1 MNLAPEPMKGE
12 SQGHSGCLITAHCS
26 LPQIAAFRL
35 FRKTT
40 DTFGCGL
47 RRPLNLNGVAMSG
60 GSVLIVD
67 SDRGSVRRLTELMS
81 DLPLEVSIASSKGE
95 AIEMSL
101 QSRFDLCLISH
112 GLVDGNG
119 LSLFAESLNKR
130 SGTTGVLLSRQADLR
145 VVVEALDAGFS
156 HVVDQPIE
164 TDQIRLILAR
174 LFPEL
179 KMICSASGCS
189 CERSNLMQC
198 EGEVPDLKSIA
209 SLSMSAIRF
218 SMSTADLIRIIR
230 SVDYPFAGK
239 ERLEY
244 FDRDTLERV
253 VCLVRRWSQQRL
265 AASGKL
271 PAQSVN
277 SWDELSA
284 SEASSPVKVPA

>member
-1 MNLAPEPMKGE
+1 L
-12 SQGHSGCLITAHCS
+12 H
-26 LPQIAAFRL
+26 
-35 FRKTT
+35 TT
-40 DTFGCGL
+40 DIFGCGL
-47 RRPLNLNGVAMSG
+47 CRPLNLNGVAMSG

-67 SDRGSVRRLTELMS
+67 SDRGSVHRLTDLMS
-81 DLPLEVSIASSKGE
+81 DLPLAVSIASSKGE
-95 AIEMSL
+95 ALEMSL
-101 QSRFDLCLISH
+101 QSRFDLCLVSH

-130 SGTTGVLLSRQADLR
+130 GGTIGVLLSRQADLR

-164 TDQIRLILAR
+164 NDQIRLILAR

-179 KMICSASGCS
+179 KTAFGDPACS
-189 CERSNLMQC
+189 CERTNLMQS
-198 EGEVPDLKSIA
+198 EGRIPDLKSIA

-218 SMSTADLIRIIR
+218 SLSTADLIRVIR

-271 PAQSVN
+271 PTHALN
-277 SWDELSA
+277 SRENLSA
-284 SEASSPVKVPA
+284 SEATSPIKVPA

>member
-1 MNLAPEPMKGE
+1 
-12 SQGHSGCLITAHCS
+12 
-26 LPQIAAFRL
+26 
-35 FRKTT
+35 
-40 DTFGCGL
+40 
-47 RRPLNLNGVAMSG
+47 MSG

-67 SDRGSVRRLTELMS
+67 SDRGSLRRLTDLMS
-81 DLPLEVSIASSKGE
+81 DLPLEISIARSKGE

-130 SGTTGVLLSRQADLR
+130 SGTTGVLLSRHADLR
-145 VVVEALDAGFS
+145 VVVEALEAGFS
-156 HVVDQPIE
+156 HVVDQPVE
-164 TDQIRLILAR
+164 TDQIRSILAR

-179 KMICSASGCS
+179 KTVFGDPVCSSESA
-189 CERSNLMQC
+189 NLMQNY
-198 EGEVPDLKSIA
+198 GNGPDLKSIA
-209 SLSMSAIRF
+209 ALSMSAIKF
-218 SMSTADLIRIIR
+218 SLSTADLIRVIR

-265 AASGKL
+265 ANSGKL
-271 PAQSVN
+271 LPPSM
-277 SWDELSA
+277 STREDLSA
-284 SEASSPVKVPA
+284 SEASLPVKVPA